1 LQYSIFYGTGVE
13 RDISR
18 LPKHILRRVDQT
30 IVAFADDP
38 RLHSCVK
45 MKGHGQLYRVRIGD
59 WRIVYEVDD
68 ARRAVTVQIVAHR
81 SDVYRAL

>member
-13 RDISR
+13 REISR
-18 LPKHILRRVDQT
+18 LPKHILGRVDQT
-30 IVAFADDP
+30 VLALADNP
-38 RLHSCVK
+38 RPRNCVK

-68 ARRAVTVQIVAHR
+68 ARRTVTVQIVAHR
-81 SDVYRAL
+81 SDVYRAF